1 MGEISAYASQGSK
14 SPARRPEAGSKG
26 ADVSE
31 GSWNGTV
38 ISFEDLKARPS
49 PGGGAVVVNAAS
61 SDGKVR
67 RSKKSGRHF
76 LRRTGWQAQLQR
88 ILVVTSEREVAPS
101 PDGRFRPQGPWAIS
115 SIDEYAIEG
124 TAKERTGDV
133 IDDSENM
140 QFDSR
145 STGAAS
151 TSADVPSSEAVYAEA
166 HGQLQYLPHA
176 VRKGLTDLVPSPT
189 FFQCQAVRH
198 SSPEGDVSRHSVSAL
213 RMSEDTAVAIQA
225 SRQHGSRHWQVQQLQ
240 YRLAPRKNE
249 ASLPS
254 STGRGIA

>member
-14 SPARRPEAGSKG
+14 SPARRPDTGSKG

-31 GSWNGTV
+31 GSWSGTV
-38 ISFEDLKARPS
+38 ISFEDLQARPS

-61 SDGKVR
+61 NDGKVR
-67 RSKKSGRHF
+67 RNKKSGRHF

-101 PDGRFRPQGPWAIS
+101 PDGRFRPQGPWAVT

-133 IDDSENM
+133 IDDYENT

-145 STGAAS
+145 STGA
-151 TSADVPSSEAVYAEA
+151 TTGRTGVPSGEAPYGDA

-189 FFQCQAVRH
+189 FFQCQAVRY
-198 SSPEGDVSRHSVSAL
+198 SSQDGEVSRHSVSAL
-213 RMSEDTAVAIQA
+213 RMSGDTAVAVQA
-225 SRQHGSRHWQVQQLQ
+225 SRQHGSRHWEVQQLQ
-240 YRLAPRKNE
+240 YRLAQPNE
-249 ASLPS
+249 ATSLPS
-254 STGRGIA
+254 SGGRGIA